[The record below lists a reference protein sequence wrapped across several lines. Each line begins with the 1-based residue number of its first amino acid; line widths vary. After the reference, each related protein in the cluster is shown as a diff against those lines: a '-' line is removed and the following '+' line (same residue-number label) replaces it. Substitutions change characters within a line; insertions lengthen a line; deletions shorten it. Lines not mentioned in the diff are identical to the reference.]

1 MASRRQ
7 EQQESA
13 RLRVMRLLCDNP
25 EISTRMVADAVQIS
39 NGSAYYVL
47 KALVKKG
54 FVKLESFS
62 NNSNK
67 GQYVYLLTP
76 KGVREKS
83 LLTHRF
89 IKRKRVEFEVLRA
102 EIKALEEEVVK
113 AK

>member
-1 MASRRQ
+1 
-7 EQQESA
+7 
-13 RLRVMRLLCDNP
+13 MRLLSDNP
-25 EISTRMVADAVQIS
+25 EISTRIVANNVGIS

-62 NNSNK
+62 NNSIK
-67 GQYVYLLTP
+67 GQYVYLLTR
-76 KGVREKS
+76 KGVREMA

-102 EIKALEEEVVK
+102 EIKTLEEEAVK
-113 AK
+113 AKPPKILKLDRR